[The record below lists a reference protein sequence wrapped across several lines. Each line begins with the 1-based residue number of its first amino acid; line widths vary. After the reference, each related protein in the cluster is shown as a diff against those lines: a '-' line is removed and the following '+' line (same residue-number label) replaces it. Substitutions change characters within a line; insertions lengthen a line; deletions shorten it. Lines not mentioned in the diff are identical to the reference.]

1 MSDVGHSCDAPAQKL
16 MPVAQALEKLLAE
29 VAHTPSVEVLD
40 ITDVLGRVLAEDQ
53 CSSVD
58 VPPQDN
64 SAMDGYALNS
74 TDVVEGVRLSVS
86 QRIPAGAAPLPLEPG
101 TVARIFTGSE
111 IPPGADTVVMQEN
124 TTAGETEGVAWV
136 EINQAVAAGNNIR
149 QRGQDIRS
157 GQVVM
162 TAGTRLQAMHLGVL
176 ASVGVGR
183 VAVYRPLKVAV
194 LATGDELVMPG
205 SPLQPGQIYN
215 SNLFTLRALL
225 QGLGCEVVDLGIVED
240 SLEGTKAAL
249 KKASESADCII
260 SSGGVSV
267 GEEDHVKA
275 AVEDQG
281 ELRLWKVAIKPGK
294 PMAFG
299 YVNGVPFLGLPGNPA
314 AVLVIF
320 NIFARP
326 FLLKTMGAS
335 SLYPNSFMVEVG
347 FSRTKAIGRQE
358 YLRVELNE
366 GRAVLGHSQSSG
378 VLSSSVSAAG
388 YLVVP
393 PNTVIAEGE
402 RMMFIPFSEV
412 LN

>member
-1 MSDVGHSCDAPAQKL
+1 MSDVGLSCDAPAQKL

-29 VAHTPSVEVLD
+29 VAHTPSVEILD

-58 VPPQDN
+58 VPPRDN

-74 TDVVEGVRLSVS
+74 MDVVEGGRLPVS
-86 QRIPAGAAPLPLEPG
+86 QRIPAGTAPLPLEPG
-101 TVARIFTGSE
+101 TAARIFTGSE
-111 IPPGADTVVMQEN
+111 IPLGADTVVMQEN

-275 AVEDQG
+275 AVETQG

-314 AVLVIF
+314 AVLVTF

-326 FLLKTMGAS
+326 FLLKAMGAS

-366 GRAVLGHSQSSG
+366 GRAALGHSQSSG